1 MNEIGGSGEGERA
14 WSVGLGAV
22 VVKTGVGGDLIMFGE
37 VEPAILGHFGHSDR
51 GR

>member
-37 VEPAILGHFGHSDR
+37 VEPAVLGHYWHSDR
-51 GR
+51 GW